1 MRKAEITCNGRCA
14 GWLIE
19 DGGGCRFFYYKAY
32 LESPDARPVSLSL
45 PLRAEAFTSMAMIP
59 FFDGL
64 IPEGALLYAALKHW
78 KLDPRDRMGLLMH
91 CCRDCPGAVGVH
103 PLIME

>member
-19 DGGGCRFFYYKAY
+19 DGDGYRFFYYKAY
-32 LESPDARPVSLSL
+32 LESPDARPVGLSL
-45 PLRAEAFTSMAMIP
+45 PLRAEAFTSRSMIP

-64 IPEGALLYAALKHW
+64 IPEGALLDAALKQW
-78 KLDPRDRMGLLMH
+78 KLDPGDRMGLLLH
-91 CCRDCPGAVGVH
+91 CCRECVGAVGVH
-103 PLIME
+103 PLILE